1 MIEIVELYSCVASDA
16 TMDNC
21 LDEGTGVVEG
31 ALMNLSFCM
40 IINLTWDY
48 FLRYI
53 VHGLV

>member
-1 MIEIVELYSCVASDA
+1 MIEIVELYFCVASDA